1 MSNLTVV
8 IISTYTTLTVCDY
21 QYLAYQ
27 IRKKEKADG
36 SRKAYRYYTD
46 NSNVA
51 KVSKKSVITAKA
63 KGRCLVYV
71 LTNNGVYRKIKVTV
85 K

>member
-1 MSNLTVV
+1 MGNSNRSCPFLKQTE
-8 IISTYTTLTVCDY
+8 I
-21 QYLAYQ
+21 Q
-27 IRKKEKADG
+27 IVKERIEGGANE
-36 SRKAYRYYTD
+36 KAYRYYTD

>member
-27 IRKKEKADG
+27 IRKKE
-36 SRKAYRYYTD
+36 KAYRYYTD

>member
-1 MSNLTVV
+1 MVH
-8 IISTYTTLTVCDY
+8 
-21 QYLAYQ
+21 
-27 IRKKEKADG
+27 E
-36 SRKAYRYYTD
+36 KAYRYYTD

-71 LTNNGVYRKIKVTV
+71 LTNNVVYRKIKVTV